1 MRDALQKTERC
12 LTQRLNDKVSPLMP
26 LNCHVS
32 SDKANAAGAAAN
44 HILKLLA
51 TALAERPMATL
62 AVSGGSTPK
71 LMFEAMAAA
80 EFDWQRVHVFWV
92 DERCVPP
99 DHPDSNFGM
108 TRRAWLDR
116 IALPPRQ
123 IHRIEGEREPQQ
135 AAADYEEDIR
145 RFFKL
150 DESGLPRFDVVHL
163 GMGPD
168 SHTASLFPGE
178 DLIGDRRGI
187 AASVYA
193 ASRQSYRVT
202 LLPGV
207 LLNAV
212 ETVFLVSGSD
222 KAEPLRD
229 VFQEPLDASLRPVQL
244 FARHSKN
251 VHWFLDNAAAEHLS

>member
-1 MRDALQKTERC
+1 
-12 LTQRLNDKVSPLMP
+12 MP
-26 LNCHVS
+26 PNCHVS
-32 SDKANAAGAAAN
+32 PDKANAARAAAEHILQSLGAA
-44 HILKLLA
+44 LS
-51 TALAERPMATL
+51 ERPSATL

-80 EFDWQRVHVFWV
+80 EFGWRRVHLFWA

-116 IALPPRQ
+116 VALPAEQ
-123 IHRIEGEREPQQ
+123 VHRIEGEREPQQ
-135 AAADYEEDIR
+135 AAADYEADIR

-150 DESGLPRFDVVHL
+150 EGDALPRFDVVHL

-178 DLIGDRRGI
+178 DLIDNRQGI

-193 ASRQSYRVT
+193 ASKQSYRVT

-207 LLNAV
+207 LLNAA
-212 ETVFLVSGSD
+212 ETVFLVSGAD
-222 KAEPLRD
+222 KAGPLRH
-229 VFQEPLDASLRPVQL
+229 VFQEPLDATLRPVQL
-244 FARHSKN
+244 FARQSKN
-251 VHWFLDNAAAEHLS
+251 VHWFLDSEAAEHLR

>member
-1 MRDALQKTERC
+1 MPPNRHL
-12 LTQRLNDKVSPLMP
+12 SP
-26 LNCHVS
+26 
-32 SDKANAAGAAAN
+32 DKATAAKAAAG
-44 HILKLLA
+44 HILRSLA
-51 TALAERPMATL
+51 RTLAKRATVAL

-80 EFDWQRVHVFWV
+80 EFDWRRVHVFWV

-116 IALPPRQ
+116 VNLPLAQR
-123 IHRIEGEREPQQ
+123 HRIEGEREPQR
-135 AAADYEEDIR
+135 AAENYEADIR
-145 RFFKL
+145 RFFTVR
-150 DESGLPRFDVVHL
+150 DDGLPRFDVVHL

-178 DLIGDRRGI
+178 PLIDDRRGI

-193 ASRQSYRVT
+193 ASKQNYRVT

-207 LLNAV
+207 LLNAA
-212 ETVFLVSGSD
+212 ETVFLVSGCD
-222 KAEPLRD
+222 KAGPLRD
-229 VFQEPLDASLRPVQL
+229 VFREPLDGSRRPVQL
-244 FARHSKN
+244 FARQSPN
-251 VHWFLDNAAAEHLS
+251 VHWFLDGSAAEHLR

>member
-1 MRDALQKTERC
+1 
-12 LTQRLNDKVSPLMP
+12 MP
-26 LNCHVS
+26 PNCHIS
-32 SDKANAAGAAAN
+32 PDKAAAASAAAN
-44 HILKLLA
+44 HIMCSLA
-51 TALAERPMATL
+51 AALAERPTATL

-80 EFDWQRVHVFWV
+80 EFDWRRVHLFWV

-116 IALPPRQ
+116 VALSPEQ
-123 IHRIEGEREPQQ
+123 AHRIEGEREPQQ
-135 AAADYEEDIR
+135 AAADYEADIR

-150 DESGLPRFDVVHL
+150 EGDALPRFDVVHL

-178 DLIGDRRGI
+178 DLIDNRQGI

-193 ASRQSYRVT
+193 ASKQSYRVT

-207 LLNAV
+207 LLNAA
-212 ETVFLVSGSD
+212 ETVFLVSGAD
-222 KAEPLRD
+222 KAGPLRD
-229 VFQEPLDASLRPVQL
+229 VFQEPLDATLRPVQL
-244 FARHSKN
+244 FARQSKN
-251 VHWFLDNAAAEHLS
+251 VHWFLDSEAAEHLR

>member
-1 MRDALQKTERC
+1 
-12 LTQRLNDKVSPLMP
+12 MP
-26 LNCHVS
+26 PNCHVS
-32 SDKANAAGAAAN
+32 PNKGAAAKAVAD
-44 HILKLLA
+44 HILRSLTA
-51 TALAERPMATL
+51 ALAQRPTATL

-80 EFDWQRVHVFWV
+80 EFDWRRVHVFWV

-108 TRRAWLDR
+108 TMRSWLDR
-116 IALPPRQ
+116 VDLAPDQ
-123 IHRIEGEREPQQ
+123 VHRIEGEWRPQP
-135 AAADYEEDIR
+135 AAADYVADIR

-150 DESGLPRFDVVHL
+150 EGDALPRFDVVHL

-178 DLIGDRRGI
+178 DLIDDRRGI

-193 ASRQSYRVT
+193 ASKQSYRVT

-207 LLNAV
+207 LLSAN

-222 KAEPLRD
+222 KAGPLRD
-229 VFQEPLDASLRPVQL
+229 VFQEPLDASLRPAQL
-244 FARHSKN
+244 FARRSAN
-251 VHWFLDNAAAEHLS
+251 ARWFLDNAAAEHLC

>member
-1 MRDALQKTERC
+1 
-12 LTQRLNDKVSPLMP
+12 MP
-26 LNCHVS
+26 PNCHVS
-32 SDKANAAGAAAN
+32 SDKAAAASTAAD
-44 HILKLLA
+44 HILQSLA
-51 TALAERPMATL
+51 AALAERPTATL

-80 EFDWQRVHVFWV
+80 EFDWRRVHVFWV

-108 TRRAWLDR
+108 TRRAWLDSV
-116 IALPPRQ
+116 ALPAEQ
-123 IHRIEGEREPQQ
+123 VHRIEGEREPQQ
-135 AAADYEEDIR
+135 AAADYEADIR

-150 DESGLPRFDVVHL
+150 DEDGLPRFDVVHL

-178 DLIGDRRGI
+178 SLIDDRRGI

-193 ASRQSYRVT
+193 ASKQSYRVT

-207 LLNAV
+207 LLSAN

-229 VFQEPLDASLRPVQL
+229 VFQELLDTSLRPVQL
-244 FARHSKN
+244 FARQSKN
-251 VHWFLDNAAAEHLS
+251 VHWFLDNGAAEHLR